1 MSMDGKNKKQET
13 KETMV
18 DTICKNIRRD
28 IIAQELKPGQKIN
41 VKELAQRYGS
51 SETPVKIAL
60 NRLLA
65 EQIVENFPRHGMR
78 IKAIDE
84 DEAKEIFN
92 VRLMM
97 DLYYTKEIIEAV
109 HTNNMLRKALE
120 NNVAEHYEI
129 MKKYENENT
138 VEKYMENYIHD
149 FKFHELYL
157 KCSGNRKLVELY
169 NSINPFIY
177 SNYIFRKQ
185 SKEKDFAGVEEH
197 KKIIEA
203 IIDKDEQ
210 RLRNYL
216 TEHINNAIKSISMI
230 IKIDRML

>member
-1 MSMDGKNKKQET
+1 MSEKKSKEQET

-18 DTICKNIRRD
+18 DTICRNIRRD
-28 IIAQELKPGQKIN
+28 IIAHELRPGQKIN
-41 VKELAQRYGS
+41 VKELAARYGT

-60 NRLLA
+60 NRLLS
-65 EQIVENFPRHGMR
+65 EQIVENFPRHGMK
-78 IKAIDE
+78 IKSIDE
-84 DEAKEIFN
+84 EEAKEIFSL
-92 VRLMM
+92 RLMM

-109 HTNNMLRKALE
+109 YTNNTLREALE
-120 NNVAEHYEI
+120 NNVNEHYEI

-149 FKFHELYL
+149 AKFHELYL

-169 NSINPFIY
+169 HSVNPFIY

-197 KKIIEA
+197 RKIIQA
-203 IIDKDEQ
+203 IFDEDEE
-210 RLRNYL
+210 RLRECL
-216 TEHINNAIKSISMI
+216 KEHINNAVKAISMI
-230 IKIDRML
+230 IKIDKML

>member
-1 MSMDGKNKKQET
+1 MEETNKKQGI

-18 DTICKNIRRD
+18 DTICKSIRRD
-28 IIAQELKPGQKIN
+28 IIAHELQPGQKIN
-41 VKELAQRYGS
+41 VKEMAQRYGS
-51 SETPVKIAL
+51 SETPVKLAL
-60 NRLLA
+60 NRLLS

-78 IKAIDE
+78 IKAINE
-84 DEAKEIFN
+84 EEAKEIFSL
-92 VRLMM
+92 RLMM

-109 HTNNMLRKALE
+109 RSNSVLRQALQD
-120 NNVAEHYEI
+120 NVNEHYDI

-157 KCSGNRKLVELY
+157 KCSGNCKLVELY
-169 NSINPFIY
+169 HSINPFIY

-185 SKEKDFAGVEEH
+185 SREKDFAGVTEH

-203 IIDKDEQ
+203 IFDSDEA
-210 RLRNYL
+210 RLRAYL
-216 TEHINNAIKSISMI
+216 TEHIDNAIKSISMI
-230 IKIDRML
+230 IKIDKML